1 MNFSPSTVLEKV
13 SKNKDVSIEKCR
25 QMAIIAGAEP
35 KSFFDIRKHEK
46 TALAIENK
54 KELLS
59 KLNKQAVISSSIL
72 SYVPAT
78 FKNAFTR
85 KNVGGVN
92 IKKNYGTLKVGTVT
106 PRKRRTNGKGK
117 TFLQLGTEL
126 GNYVTERTLETI
138 SNMGKRLQKIPG
150 ELETLATGDG
160 KFKGKDWNHEEKN
173 NKTSRVRNVSPETIR
188 EMQETE
194 RINRQQDKLFKEEQK
209 KNEEIAAKAVVP
221 YDPNSGKQLV
231 PYDTN

>member
-35 KSFFDIRKHEK
+35 QSFFDIRKHEK

-78 FKNAFTR
+78 FKNIFTR
-85 KNVGGVN
+85 KNVGGKSN
-92 IKKNYGTLKVGTVT
+92 QKLGNLNSNHSLPPGTGGLAIPSINLNVT
-106 PRKRRTNGKGK
+106 SSPKGKGQTLSNNGK
-117 TFLQLGTEL
+117 
-126 GNYVTERTLETI
+126 RTTCLETF
-138 SNMGKRLQKIPG
+138 G
-150 ELETLATGDG
+150 
-160 KFKGKDWNHEEKN
+160 
-173 NKTSRVRNVSPETIR
+173 
-188 EMQETE
+188 
-194 RINRQQDKLFKEEQK
+194 
-209 KNEEIAAKAVVP
+209 
-221 YDPNSGKQLV
+221 
-231 PYDTN
+231 